1 MFPNK
6 TNHFKKDVFR
16 LSPNSLFSLM
26 ESILSGQY
34 QYVLYKGNK
43 KLICPECGKKT
54 FVPFVDAN
62 TGNQLPGQYGRCD
75 REVNCSYFFSPYKDG
90 YHKGNKSDLI
100 KSNTVNIP
108 KPTPKRFSFVNVELF
123 KQSRKAYEQNNFV
136 QWLKL
141 HFGSAITSAL
151 ISRYH
156 IGTSKRWPGSTIFWQ
171 IDKQG
176 KIRTGKIMLYDAKTG
191 RRVKEPY
198 NHIAWA
204 HKALQLPEFE
214 LQQCLFGEHLL
225 NQNPAC
231 PVAIVE
237 SEKTAIIA
245 SAYLPRFVWLA
256 VGSLTNL
263 SAEKCKVL
271 AGRNVFLFPDL
282 NGFDKWKN
290 KEMQLNELMPGTS
303 FTISDYLQTN
313 APEADKQKG
322 LDLADYL
329 ITCNYKEF
337 INSGDQSGIE
347 TEKLPIDQP
356 EIISEK
362 GENSEVLKT
371 TFVDSEP
378 IPTKPLYKPFG
389 KEFAPVWNITE
400 LEALFNT
407 VKLPGQPIQLNNFSM
422 INNVKNFIDSH
433 VEILNHNNGNRIFSP
448 YYDRLIELIK
458 ALNLK

>member
-1 MFPNK
+1 MNE
-6 TNHFKKDVFR
+6 
-16 LSPNSLFSLM
+16 LQY
-26 ESILSGQY
+26 ILQ
-34 QYVLYKGNK
+34 KGSK

-54 FVPFVDAN
+54 FVPFVDAI
-62 TGNQLPGQYGRCD
+62 TGDQLPGQYGRCD
-75 REVNCSYFFSPYKDG
+75 REVNCSYFFSPYKAG
-90 YHKGNKSDLI
+90 YHKSNKPDL
-100 KSNTVNIP
+100 SNSVNFKKPAP
-108 KPTPKRFSFVNVELF
+108 KKFSIINAELF
-123 KQSRKAYEQNNFV
+123 KQSRKAYKQNNFV

-141 HFGSAITSAL
+141 CFGSVVTSDL

-156 IGTSKRWPGSTIFWQ
+156 IGTSKHWPGATIFWQ

-176 KIRTGKIMLYDAKTG
+176 KIRTGKIMLYDPKTG

-263 SAEKCKVL
+263 NPAKCKVL
-271 AGRNVFLFPDL
+271 AGCRVFLFPDL
-282 NGFDKWKN
+282 NAFDKWNVKAT
-290 KEMQLNELMPGTS
+290 ELNTLMPGTS

-347 TEKLPIDQP
+347 TEKQAINEPDLV
-356 EIISEK
+356 S
-362 GENSEVLKT
+362 ENSEVLKT
-371 TFVDSEP
+371 TFIDSEL
-378 IPTKPLYKPFG
+378 IPTERSNKPF
-389 KEFAPVWNITE
+389 KEEFAPLWDITE
-400 LEALFNT
+400 LEALFYT
-407 VKLPGQPIQLNNFSM
+407 VQLPGQPIQLNNFSM
-422 INNVKNFIDSH
+422 INNVKSFVDSH
-433 VEILNHNNGNRIFSP
+433 IEILYHNNGNRTFTP